1 VENLEKQNIQ
11 EEESIKKII
20 SEEKVPVKIG
30 SEIFYFNPI
39 LAKQI
44 TEDILPWLKS
54 IPKENV

>member
-11 EEESIKKII
+11 EEESIEKTI
-20 SEEKVPVKIG
+20 SEEKVPVKVG

-39 LAKQI
+39 LAKEI
-44 TEDILPWLKS
+44 TKDVLPLLKS